1 MRILV
6 KATKT
11 AYIVPYSDSIE
22 ITKVVNGKTIR
33 TGDYTQ
39 GYDNPF
45 WVKAFVSSPKGM
57 ATVDINGVN
66 VPEQRVMVINN
77 DRDYITDNPLK
88 EADIVL
94 LPINP
99 LSQSD
104 DDVLELLLDEGKLS
118 SFAKE
123 NFYAYRVSNIAVFD
137 YHFRFTIT
145 RIEI

>member
-22 ITKVVNGKTIR
+22 ITKVVNGKIIR

-45 WVKAFVSSPKGM
+45 MVKAFVSSPKGM

-66 VPEQRVMVINN
+66 VPEQRVMVVNN
-77 DRDYITDNPLK
+77 DRDYIKDNPLK

-99 LSQSD
+99 LSQGD
-104 DDVLELLLDEGKLS
+104 DEVLPLLLDEGKLS
-118 SFAKE
+118 TFAKE
-123 NFYAYRVSNIAVFD
+123 NFNAYRVSNIAVFD

-145 RIEI
+145 RIAI

>member
-6 KATKT
+6 KATKD

-22 ITKVVNGKTIR
+22 ITKEVNGKTVR
-33 TGDYTQ
+33 TGDHTQ
-39 GYDNPF
+39 GYGTPYY
-45 WVKAFVSSPKGM
+45 VKAFVSSPKGM

-66 VPEQRVMVINN
+66 MPEQRVMVVNN
-77 DRDYITDNPLK
+77 DRDYIKDNPLK

-94 LPINP
+94 LPINS
-99 LSQSD
+99 LSQSA

-123 NFYAYRVSNIAVFD
+123 NFNAYKVSNIAVFD

-145 RIEI
+145 RIAI